1 MPTIEEI
8 EAELNEL
15 LKENRRRID
24 GEKTNYKLDAVL
36 ILTTGCIKVNKF
48 MLLGLHCQ
56 NEK

>member
-1 MPTIEEI
+1 MNNFM
-8 EAELNEL
+8 LW
-15 LKENRRRID
+15 RID

-36 ILTTGCIKVNKF
+36 ILTTGCIEVNKF